1 MSREGYLVLA
11 IGLLVAFVGLAL
23 VLYLYLRKGP
33 KVERK
38 KCAGCGD
45 ITCPLAKALEERK
58 DDDSL

>member
-1 MSREGYLVLA
+1 MSKEGYLVLA
-11 IGLLVAFVGLAL
+11 IGLLVAFACLTL

-45 ITCPLAKALEERK
+45 IACPLAKALEERK